1 MSKHAR
7 ARSHSPRQDGEDR
20 LDTQDRPSSQDRQDR
35 PPRTAGRSRP
45 TGTRRAPRGSRASGA
60 ARASRSPRPLA
71 AVAALGLLGFG
82 AGWVYIAQEPPAN
95 AAART
100 NAADA
105 RPPGTDRAARGAER
119 DPLQGLTGISEQTRA
134 KIPAD
139 ARQLILVTGRAKDSS
154 ESTAAL
160 YTRPAAGADWAKSA
174 SWPARNGAKGWST
187 ERTYGDLTSPQGVFA
202 LTDAGGLLPKPPGT
216 KFPYDQDEAFV
227 ATGRGVNGES
237 LRGSFDYVVAV
248 DFNRRTGVTP
258 LDPAKPEGEEKG
270 GNIWLHV
277 DHDGPS
283 QGCVGIPKEAMKKV
297 LETLDP
303 AAKPVIVMG
312 PQGF

>member
-7 ARSHSPRQDGEDR
+7 AGSRR
-20 LDTQDRPSSQDRQDR
+20 SSQPR
-35 PPRTAGRSRP
+35 PPRP
-45 TGTRRAPRGSRASGA
+45 SRAA
-60 ARASRSPRPLA
+60 AGERRTERATRAQRPLA

-82 AGWVYIAQEPPAN
+82 AGWVYVAHEPPAN
-95 AAART
+95 AAARP
-100 NAADA
+100 AADA
-105 RPPGTDRAARGAER
+105 RPPAADRAARGAVR
-119 DPLQGLTGISEQTRA
+119 DGLQGLPEVSEGTRA
-134 KIPAD
+134 RIPTD
-139 ARQLILVTGRAKDSS
+139 SRQLVLVTGKGKDSS

-160 YTRPAAGADWAKSA
+160 YTRPAAGADWAKSD
-174 SWPARNGAKGWST
+174 SWPARNGAKGWSA
-187 ERTYGDLTSPQGVFA
+187 ERGYGDLTSPEGVFA

-216 KFPYDQDEAFV
+216 KFPYDQDRSFV
-227 ATGRGVNGES
+227 ATGSGVNGES
-237 LRGSFDYVVAV
+237 LRGSFDYVVAI
-248 DFNRRTGVTP
+248 DFNRRTGVSP
-258 LDPAKPEGEEKG
+258 LDPTKPEGEEKG

>member
-7 ARSHSPRQDGEDR
+7 ARS
-20 LDTQDRPSSQDRQDR
+20 R
-35 PPRTAGRSRP
+35 PPRRTR
-45 TGTRRAPRGSRASGA
+45 TRRVAFA
-60 ARASRSPRPLA
+60 
-71 AVAALGLLGFG
+71 AALGLATFT
-82 AGWVYIAQEPPAN
+82 AGWVYVAQDADQ
-95 AAART
+95 AAGAARPQ
-100 NAADA
+100 ARADA
-105 RPPGTDRAARGAER
+105 RPQAEDRAARDAQRAAKADAER
-119 DPLQGLTGISEQTRA
+119 VAALQGLTGISEQTRA
-134 KIPAD
+134 RIPAESL
-139 ARQLILVTGRAKDSS
+139 QLILVTGRADDSS
-154 ESTAAL
+154 ESTATL
-160 YTRPAAGADWAKSA
+160 YTRPAAGAVWVRAD

-216 KFPYDQDEAFV
+216 RLPYDQDSGFV
-227 ATGRGVNGES
+227 ATGLGVNGES
-237 LRGSFDYVVAV
+237 LAGSFDYVVAI
-248 DFNRRTGVTP
+248 DFNRRPGKSP
-258 LDPAKPEGEEKG
+258 LDPVKPDGEDKG

-312 PQGF
+312 PEGF

>member
-7 ARSHSPRQDGEDR
+7 AGSRTS
-20 LDTQDRPSSQDRQDR
+20 R
-35 PPRTAGRSRP
+35 PPRRSRA
-45 TGTRRAPRGSRASGA
+45 GGARRA
-60 ARASRSPRPLA
+60 ARDSRSPRPLA

-82 AGWVYIAQEPPAN
+82 AGWVYLAHDPPAN
-95 AAART
+95 AAAQ
-100 NAADA
+100 AVADA
-105 RPPGTDRAARGAER
+105 RPPASDRAARGAER
-119 DPLQGLTGISEQTRA
+119 GGLQGLPEISEQTRA

-139 ARQLILVTGRAKDSS
+139 SRQLILVTGKAADSS
-154 ESTAAL
+154 ESTASL
-160 YTRPAAGADWAKSA
+160 YTRPAAGADWAKND

-187 ERTYGDLTSPQGVFA
+187 ERTYGDLTSPEGVFA

-216 KFPYDQDEAFV
+216 KFPYDQDRSFV

-237 LRGSFDYVVAV
+237 LRGSFDYVVAI
-248 DFNRRTGVTP
+248 DFNRRTGVSP
-258 LDPAKPEGEEKG
+258 LDPTKPEGERKG

-283 QGCVGIPKEAMKKV
+283 QGCVGIPKEAMKKI
-297 LETLDP
+297 LATLDP

-312 PQGF
+312 PHGF

>member
-7 ARSHSPRQDGEDR
+7 ARSHSPRQDG
-20 LDTQDRPSSQDRQDR
+20 QDGQDRQDR
-35 PPRTAGRSRP
+35 PSRIARRSRP
-45 TGTRRAPRGSRASGA
+45 TGRRRAPRGSRAASGA
-60 ARASRSPRPLA
+60 ARAPRSPRPLA

-95 AAART
+95 AAARAGVAGT
-100 NAADA
+100 DS

-119 DPLQGLTGISEQTRA
+119 DGLQGLTGISEQTRA

-139 ARQLILVTGRAKDSS
+139 ARQLILVTGKAKESS

-160 YTRPAAGADWAKSA
+160 YTRTAAGAEWAMSA

-202 LTDAGGLLPKPPGT
+202 LTDAGGLLPKPPGA
-216 KFPYDQDEAFV
+216 KFPYDQDASFV
-227 ATGRGVNGES
+227 ATGRGVDGES

-258 LDPAKPEGEEKG
+258 LDPTKPEGEAKG

>member
-7 ARSHSPRQDGEDR
+7 AGSRA
-20 LDTQDRPSSQDRQDR
+20 TRPS
-35 PPRTAGRSRP
+35 RTPGANSPAGAARP
-45 TGTRRAPRGSRASGA
+45 TRRTRGGAGGTRRADRPDRASRRPRGSR
-60 ARASRSPRPLA
+60 PLA
-71 AVAALGLLGFG
+71 FAAALGLLGFG
-82 AGWVYIAQEPPAN
+82 AAWVYLAHDPPAN
-95 AAART
+95 AATA
-100 NAADA
+100 AADA
-105 RPPGTDRAARGAER
+105 RPPAEQRAARAAER
-119 DPLQGLTGISEQTRA
+119 DPLQGLPEVSEHTRA

-139 ARQLILVTGRAKDSS
+139 ARQLILVAGKAKDSS

-160 YTRPAAGADWAKSA
+160 YTRPAAGADWAKSH

-187 ERTYGDLTSPQGVFA
+187 VRTYGDLTSPEGVFA
-202 LTDAGGLLPKPPGT
+202 LTDAGGLLAKPPGT
-216 KFPYDQDEAFV
+216 KFPYDQDPSFV
-227 ATGRGVNGES
+227 ATGLGVNGES
-237 LRGSFDYVVAV
+237 LRGSFDYVVAI
-248 DFNRRTGVTP
+248 DFNRKPGVSP
-258 LDPAKPEGEEKG
+258 LDPTKPEGEEKG

-283 QGCVGIPKEAMKKV
+283 QGCVGIPKAAMQKV

>member
-7 ARSHSPRQDGEDR
+7 ARSR
-20 LDTQDRPSSQDRQDR
+20 T
-35 PPRTAGRSRP
+35 PRTSARTSARP
-45 TGTRRAPRGSRASGA
+45 TRRVA
-60 ARASRSPRPLA
+60 LA
-71 AVAALGLLGFG
+71 ATLGLLTFT
-82 AGWVYIAQEPPAN
+82 AGWVYVVDEKASGTAAQARADSRPP
-95 AAART
+95 AAAR
-100 NAADA
+100 AARDA
-105 RPPGTDRAARGAER
+105 RR
-119 DPLQGLTGISEQTRA
+119 DDLQGLPGISEQTRA
-134 KIPAD
+134 KIPAES
-139 ARQLILVTGRAKDSS
+139 RQLILVTGKAADSS
-154 ESTAAL
+154 ESTATL
-160 YTRPAAGADWAKSA
+160 YTRPAPGADWVRAE

-216 KFPYDQDEAFV
+216 RFPYDKDPAFV
-227 ATGRGVNGES
+227 AGGRGVNGES
-237 LRGSFDYVVAV
+237 LAGSFDYVVAI
-248 DFNRRTGVTP
+248 DFNRTPGTSP
-258 LDPAKPEGEEKG
+258 LDPTKPEGEEKG

-312 PQGF
+312 PEGF

>member
-7 ARSHSPRQDGEDR
+7 AGSRAS
-20 LDTQDRPSSQDRQDR
+20 RPS
-35 PPRTAGRSRP
+35 RTPGASRP
-45 TGTRRAPRGSRASGA
+45 TRRFRAGGARRAGGAPRGSRAALGS
-60 ARASRSPRPLA
+60 RPLA
-71 AVAALGLLGFG
+71 FAAALGLLGFG
-82 AGWVYIAQEPPAN
+82 VGWAYVAQDPPAN
-95 AAART
+95 AAAL
-100 NAADA
+100 AASDA
-105 RPPGTDRAARGAER
+105 RPPAEERAARAAER
-119 DPLQGLTGISEQTRA
+119 DPFQGLPEVSERTRA

-139 ARQLILVTGRAKDSS
+139 ARQLILVTGKAKGSS

-160 YTRPAAGADWAKSA
+160 YTRPEAGADWLKSH

-187 ERTYGDLTSPQGVFA
+187 ERTYGDLTSPEGVFA
-202 LTDAGGLLPKPPGT
+202 LTDAGGLLAKPAGT
-216 KFPYDQDEAFV
+216 RFPYDQDAGFV

-237 LRGSFDYVVAV
+237 LRGSFDYVVAI
-248 DFNRRTGVTP
+248 DFNRKTGVSP
-258 LDPAKPEGEEKG
+258 LDPTKPDGEGKG

-283 QGCVGIPKEAMKKV
+283 QGCVGIPKPAMKQV
-297 LETLDP
+297 LQTLDP

>member
-7 ARSHSPRQDGEDR
+7 AGSRA
-20 LDTQDRPSSQDRQDR
+20 TRPS
-35 PPRTAGRSRP
+35 RTPGTSRP
-45 TGTRRAPRGSRASGA
+45 TRRSRAGGTRRADGGSRGSRGS
-60 ARASRSPRPLA
+60 RPLA
-71 AVAALGLLGFG
+71 FAAALGLLGFG
-82 AGWVYIAQEPPAN
+82 AGWVYLAHDPPAN
-95 AAART
+95 AAARV
-100 NAADA
+100 AADA
-105 RPPGTDRAARGAER
+105 RPPAEERAARAAER
-119 DPLQGLTGISEQTRA
+119 DPLQGLPEVSEHTRG

-139 ARQLILVTGRAKDSS
+139 ARQLILVTGKARDSS

-160 YTRPAAGADWAKSA
+160 YTRPAAGADWAKSD

-187 ERTYGDLTSPQGVFA
+187 ERTYGDLTSPEGVFA
-202 LTDAGGLLPKPPGT
+202 LTDAGGLLAKPAGT
-216 KFPYDQDEAFV
+216 KFPYDQDGSFV

-237 LRGSFDYVVAV
+237 LRGSFDYVVAI
-248 DFNRRTGVTP
+248 DFNRKTGVSP
-258 LDPAKPEGEEKG
+258 LDPTKPEGEEKG

-283 QGCVGIPKEAMKKV
+283 QGCVGIPKAAMQKV